1 LCRFKLHT
9 LMRPAC
15 WASGFWFIFSLPFA
29 FAGAHT
35 VNEQHAAAVR
45 NYGHIRVSETPES
58 VVVDSGPMQIA
69 ISLTSGLATYSWST
83 GCRISE
89 VYSGARLGAY
99 FKSTDYSAHRFVAS
113 DTRRLRDGFGLGLR
127 LSFLHT
133 QEGKPALRQTY
144 YLYEGKPFFLLEIA
158 LESPTVI
165 STNWL
170 APLQVGKPGTVS
182 IGESKDERVL
192 IVPWDN
198 DNFVRYRGAP
208 IDSAGSSYE
217 VTSIYDNTSRKG
229 LVIGSISHDAWK
241 SAIDYRGTSGKLE
254 ALTVYAGA
262 SSSVTQD
269 TVPHGTVSGTAVVSP
284 RFLVGFYEDWRAG
297 MEEYGWANSVISPPL
312 PWAGEM
318 PVGWNSWYAY
328 GCDINSEAMVSTSDF
343 IRNNLQGR
351 GYGNNGVVYVNWDSF
366 CGAGPQPD
374 YQKVAEHIKQNG
386 QRPGIYF
393 VPFARFGKGGDEGKV
408 PGTNGQYTWND
419 LLLRDANH
427 VPIPAHVGRPL
438 DPTHPGTRMYV
449 ESTLRQ
455 FKQWGYEFV
464 KLDFLSHGAME
475 GKHYLSSFTAMQAY
489 NYGMRYVRGAVAGRM
504 FVSLSIAPLFPGT
517 EYANSRRISCDAAG
531 SIKEIEY
538 MLNSVTYGWWLGKYY
553 RYNDGDLVVVGRN
566 TPNEAVSRVTA
577 SAITGVFLDS
587 DAFPGTPSVETRA
600 HDLLTRPAILALA
613 RKGKTFR
620 PVENNTGDRA
630 TDEFVCLKGTT
641 LYLAVFNY
649 QQEPVTKSIDLSRA
663 GLSPRLRY
671 HVTDLW
677 NGASQSVLGSMSVHL
692 DGAQAAIFSFTPV
705 E

>member
-1 LCRFKLHT
+1 MLNTLTCR
-9 LMRPAC
+9 
-15 WASGFWFIFSLPFA
+15 ASVFSLIFSLSSA
-29 FAGAHT
+29 FASSHA
-35 VNEQHAAAVR
+35 VDEQHAPTVR
-45 NYGHIRVSETPES
+45 NYGSIRVSETSENI
-58 VVVDSGPMQIA
+58 VVDSGPIQITF
-69 ISLTSGLATYSWST
+69 SLTSGLASYSWNR
-83 GCRISE
+83 GCWISE
-89 VYSGARLGAY
+89 VYSGARLGTY
-99 FKSTDYSAHRFVAS
+99 FKSTDYSAHRFLTS
-113 DTRRLRDGFGLGLR
+113 DTRPLKDGFGRGVR
-127 LSFLHT
+127 LSFLNT
-133 QEGKPALRQTY
+133 AEGQPALRQTY
-144 YLYEGKPFFLLEIA
+144 YLYEGKPFFLLEVV

-170 APLQVGKPGTVS
+170 APLQVDKPGTVN
-182 IGESKDERVL
+182 IGDTKDERVL

-208 IDSAGSSYE
+208 IDGAGSSYE
-217 VTSIYDNTSRKG
+217 VTSIYDNVSRKG
-229 LVIGSISHDAWK
+229 LVIGSITHDTWK
-241 SAIDYRGTSGKLE
+241 SAIDYRGSPGKLE
-254 ALTVYAGA
+254 ALTVYGGA
-262 SSSVTQD
+262 SSSITQD
-269 TVPHGTVSGTAVVSP
+269 TVPHGIVSGTAVASP
-284 RFLVGFYEDWRAG
+284 RFFVGFYEDWRAG
-297 MEEYGWANSVISPPL
+297 MEEYSWANSVAVPPL
-312 PWAGEM
+312 SWAGGM

-328 GCDINSEAMVSTSDF
+328 GCDINSEAMTSTSDF
-343 IRNNLQGR
+343 IRSKLQSR
-351 GYGNNGVVYVNWDSF
+351 GYGNNGVVYINWDSF

-386 QRPGIYF
+386 QRPGIYL
-393 VPFARFGKGGDEGKV
+393 VPFARFGKGGDEGIV

-449 ESTLRQ
+449 ESTLNQ
-455 FKQWGYEFV
+455 FMQWGYEFV

-489 NYGMRYVRGAVAGRM
+489 NYGMRYIRDAVGGRM
-504 FVSLSIAPLFPGT
+504 FVSLSIAPLFPGA

-566 TPNEAVSRVTA
+566 TANEAVSRVTA
-577 SAITGVFLDS
+577 SVITGMFLDG
-587 DAFPGTPSVETRA
+587 DALPGNRSIQDRA
-600 HDLLTRPAILALA
+600 RDLLTRPAILAVA
-613 RKGKTFR
+613 RMGKTFR

-630 TDEFVCLKGTT
+630 ADEFVCRKGTT
-641 LYLAVFNY
+641 FYLAVFNY

-671 HVTDLW
+671 RVTDLW
-677 NGASQSVLGSMSVHL
+677 SGTTRSVLGTMSVHL
-692 DGAQAAIFSFTPV
+692 EEAQAAIFSFRPA